1 MDVHSDTQP
10 PHCDSVVNIIIY
22 WQLVDSFQLGLLS
35 VCAVLNNNNYNNNNW
50 LPSLHGDINIDTTH
64 NGSAKYALFTFCRLT
79 CGIIARSAG
88 LFQNSKKFCACD
100 GKILWEDK
108 PLYVPTRSPPSQL

>member
-1 MDVHSDTQP
+1 MLHRVGHFTAKNVPGGWGISSHDNFENP
-10 PHCDSVVNIIIY
+10 CPHYSPRLGG
-22 WQLVDSFQLGLLS
+22 WGLQLT
-35 VCAVLNNNNYNNNNW
+35 AA
-50 LPSLHGDINIDTTH
+50 LPSLRGDINIDTTH

-108 PLYVPTRSPPSQL
+108 PLYVSTRSPPSQL